1 MGWSYMP
8 GSIRIERWL
17 EIALPQVRIMCAD
30 SILSGQNPSSLV
42 MCFFKHS
49 DRIQINDIRVATEGE
64 SAAGYG
70 WLDCLAEAQRP
81 ATQRSPFEAAGSATG
96 IFRAGIP
103 TAPPPMPPAPPI

>member
-1 MGWSYMP
+1 MP
-8 GSIRIERWL
+8 IGTHL
-17 EIALPQVRIMCAD
+17 DVNAD

-70 WLDCLAEAQRP
+70 WLDCLAEAREMLKRAEKNEIP
-81 ATQRSPFEAAGSATG
+81 DASEYF
-96 IFRAGIP
+96 FRRAMDFIELAIARRRRGKSSD
-103 TAPPPMPPAPPI
+103 